1 VHALHNIHA
10 ALASDAVLVDTQP
23 LSERPPVAAGGAE
36 LGTLDMREWLET
48 IRAVDA
54 LFAETVAAG
63 LYELQHEERISVTD
77 TFDTGP
83 ECLTAAEG
91 WRGTQVPRLLASRLA
106 ATQLPVTV
114 EQEVR
119 LRLLRR
125 GVDARAEPLT
135 PRPARCDYVD
145 RRVSS

>member
-10 ALASDAVLVDTQP
+10 ALAPDAILVDTQP
-23 LSERPPVAAGGAE
+23 LAERPSVAVGEAE

-54 LFAETVAAG
+54 LFAQTIAAG
-63 LYELQHEERISVTD
+63 LYELQHEERFNVTD

-83 ECLTAAEG
+83 ECLTTASG
-91 WRGTQVPRLLASRLA
+91 WRGTQVPRLLAPRLA

-114 EQEVR
+114 DQEVR

-125 GVDARAEPLT
+125 ATQTREPG
-135 PRPARCDYVD
+135 R
-145 RRVSS
+145 

>member
-10 ALASDAVLVDTQP
+10 ALASDAILVDTQP
-23 LSERPPVAAGGAE
+23 LAERPSVAAGGAE

-54 LFAETVAAG
+54 LFAQTIAAG
-63 LYELQHEERISVTD
+63 LYQLQHEERISVTD

-83 ECLTAAEG
+83 ECLTTANG

-114 EQEVR
+114 VQEVR
-119 LRLLRR
+119 VRLLRR
-125 GVDARAEPLT
+125 ATQTPEPG
-135 PRPARCDYVD
+135 R
-145 RRVSS
+145 

>member
-10 ALASDAVLVDTQP
+10 VLASDAILVDTQP
-23 LSERPPVAAGGAE
+23 VGERPSVAAGGAE

-54 LFAETVAAG
+54 LFAQTIAAG
-63 LYELQHEERISVTD
+63 FYQLQHEERISVTD
-77 TFDTGP
+77 SFDTGP
-83 ECLTAAEG
+83 ECLTAANG

-106 ATQLPVTV
+106 ATQQPVTV

-119 LRLLRR
+119 VRLLRR
-125 GVDARAEPLT
+125 ATREPGTLT
-135 PRPARCDYVD
+135 PRPCSLSLHR
-145 RRVSS
+145 SSLSS

>member
-1 VHALHNIHA
+1 VHALRNIHA
-10 ALASDAVLVDTQP
+10 ALAPDAILVDTQP
-23 LSERPPVAAGGAE
+23 LGERPPVAAGGAE

-54 LFAETVAAG
+54 LFAETIAAG
-63 LYELQHEERISVTD
+63 LYELQHEEGISVTD

-91 WRGTQVPRLLASRLA
+91 WRGTEVPRLLAARLA
-106 ATQLPVTV
+106 ATELPVSV
-114 EQEVR
+114 DQEVR

-125 GVDARAEPLT
+125 VTQVANR
-135 PRPARCDYVD
+135 
-145 RRVSS
+145 

>member
-1 VHALHNIHA
+1 MHALHNIHT

-23 LSERPPVAAGGAE
+23 LSARPPVAAGGAE

-54 LFAETVAAG
+54 LFAQTIAAG
-63 LYELQHEERISVTD
+63 LYQLQHEQRISVTD
-77 TFDTGP
+77 TFDSGP

-91 WRGTQVPRLLASRLA
+91 WRGTHVPRLLASRLA

-125 GVDARAEPLT
+125 ATQTCEPG
-135 PRPARCDYVD
+135 R
-145 RRVSS
+145 

>member
-48 IRAVDA
+48 IHAVDA
-54 LFAETVAAG
+54 LFAQTIAAG
-63 LYELQHEERISVTD
+63 LYELEHEQRISVTD
-77 TFDTGP
+77 AFDTGP
-83 ECLTAAEG
+83 ECLATVSG
-91 WRGTQVPRLLASRLA
+91 WRGTQVPRLLAARLA
-106 ATQLPVTV
+106 AAQLPVTV
-114 EQEVR
+114 DQEVR

-125 GVDARAEPLT
+125 ATQARE
-135 PRPARCDYVD
+135 PAR
-145 RRVSS
+145 RRCP

>member
-1 VHALHNIHA
+1 MHALRNIHA
-10 ALASDAVLVDTQP
+10 ALAPDAILVDTQP
-23 LSERPPVAAGGAE
+23 LAERPSVAAGGAE

-54 LFAETVAAG
+54 LFAQTIAAG
-63 LYELQHEERISVTD
+63 LYQLQHEERISVTD

-83 ECLTAAEG
+83 ECLTTASC

-114 EQEVR
+114 VQEVR
-119 LRLLRR
+119 VRLLRR
-125 GVDARAEPLT
+125 ATQTPEPG
-135 PRPARCDYVD
+135 R
-145 RRVSS
+145 